1 MGRKQLPGQTLLAF
15 NAAGDDDVALAQADD
30 ETQPAD
36 ILTGSQQENNSE
48 EVEQHGA
55 TQLDSVVDES
65 ENQLCPSED
74 GPEASNFMSRLLNTA
89 RPVCTKC
96 GLEVDPVK
104 CQLKGKTGGSYLC
117 NACNAKVTMI
127 SKRWGH
133 GILQEFKGLPR
144 EEQTEFWASLHN
156 KNNQQVADSIADSLS
171 KKRSDSIKASSKGEW
186 LPLSVWAAKGFSADL
201 ILEKCKDTQEH
212 PILGTCYRVCVQSLD
227 RNSVA
232 TEERKRVLQSLEGV
246 RNVRGNGP
254 GSGGPSIADDDVVP
268 PDGRGSDDSCDAKD
282 SGSSASD
289 SSSSSSSSSS
299 GREKQK
305 KKSKRNK
312 KSKGSKKLKKKQ
324 KKLAKKKEKESAVKA
339 QKIAEAKAEAAQRKA
354 EASAKAAEEKEAK
367 QLKATATR
375 AKIRLQPTLLQL
387 DQARQHC
394 FCV

>member
-1 MGRKQLPGQTLLAF
+1 
-15 NAAGDDDVALAQADD
+15 
-30 ETQPAD
+30 
-36 ILTGSQQENNSE
+36 
-48 EVEQHGA
+48 
-55 TQLDSVVDES
+55 
-65 ENQLCPSED
+65 
-74 GPEASNFMSRLLNTA
+74 MSRLLNAA

-144 EEQTEFWASLHN
+144 EEQTEFWASIHN

-171 KKRSDSIKASSKGEW
+171 KKRSDSIKASSEGEW
-186 LPLSVWAAKGFSADL
+186 LPLSAWAAKGFSADL

-299 GREKQK
+299 GRKK

-312 KSKGSKKLKKKQ
+312 KSKGSKKLRKKQ

-387 DQARQHC
+387 DQACQHC
-394 FCV
+394 FLCLM